1 MKGWSAAP
9 IHAGRGLSLATEPK
23 KPASTG
29 KTAARAAKSAP
40 AAELKAIEAR
50 LTALES
56 GLEAADRHLAERTAA
71 LESRIGAVEDR
82 GSAAP
87 AMQMPE
93 GFVNT
98 VRHWL
103 DRAAELI
110 RRNPITALILIVA
123 FLLVAL
129 FS

>member
-1 MKGWSAAP
+1 M
-9 IHAGRGLSLATEPK
+9 ATEPK
-23 KPASTG
+23 KPAAAG
-29 KTAARAAKSAP
+29 KTTARAGKSAS
-40 AAELKAIEAR
+40 AADLK
-50 LTALES
+50 TLES
-56 GLEAADRHLAERTAA
+56 RLSTLESTLEAAENRLSDRAKS
-71 LESRIGAVEDR
+71 LEARVAAVENS

-87 AMQMPE
+87 AMRMPE

-98 VRHWL
+98 VKHWL
-103 DRAAELI
+103 DRSAELI

>member
-1 MKGWSAAP
+1 M
-9 IHAGRGLSLATEPK
+9 ATEPK
-23 KPASTG
+23 KPAAAGKST
-29 KTAARAAKSAP
+29 ARAAKSAP

-56 GLEAADRHLAERTAA
+56 GLESAERRLSERAAA

-87 AMQMPE
+87 AMQMPA
-93 GFVNT
+93 GFVNSI
-98 VRHWL
+98 RHGL
-103 DRAAELI
+103 DRSAELI